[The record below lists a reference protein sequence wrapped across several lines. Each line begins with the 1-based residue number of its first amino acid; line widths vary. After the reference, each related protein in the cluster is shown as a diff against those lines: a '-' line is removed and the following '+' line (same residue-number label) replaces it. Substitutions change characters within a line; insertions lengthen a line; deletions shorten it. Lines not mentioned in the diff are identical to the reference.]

1 MASKLRS
8 TAAILLLTVCSTD
21 YHDGSGPVWGRS
33 LAPPAGGPSVLPRAQ
48 QQPRPTHHQRTD
60 QHQQREQSR
69 TPARPYQ
76 AVPRARGRVNTGN
89 NTGGERQA
97 GEQYSRVSNTIS
109 ASQAQETSRGADRGQ
124 QTPHEPS
131 SLLTNDGIEH
141 YASEHASRTG
151 NHAYNSRYPDDH
163 IVSRNPDDQIVFPN
177 HQGEP
182 IDESRLDGVR
192 DHTSFNSDGDS
203 LDGDSDSSD
212 SDSSDSEDDNADNNT
227 FVAHDNAARAVTRQ
241 QAGGVDLTQWGG
253 DPAAAIW
260 DLHRLGVM

>member
-1 MASKLRS
+1 MACKLRS
-8 TAAILLLTVCSTD
+8 TAAILLLTGCSTD
-21 YHDGSGPVWGRS
+21 YHDGRGPVWGRS
-33 LAPPAGGPSVLPRAQ
+33 LAPPPGGPSVLPRAH

-60 QHQQREQSR
+60 QPQQREQSR
-69 TPARPYQ
+69 MPAPPYQ

-97 GEQYSRVSNTIS
+97 REQHSRVSNTIS
-109 ASQAQETSRGADRGQ
+109 ASQAQETSLGTDRGP

-131 SLLTNDGIEH
+131 SSLTNDGIEH
-141 YASEHASRTG
+141 YASGHGSRTG
-151 NHAYNSRYPDDH
+151 NHAYNA
-163 IVSRNPDDQIVFPN
+163 RNADDQIVFPN

-182 IDESRLDGVR
+182 IDGSGLDGIR
-192 DHTSFNSDGDS
+192 DHTSFDSDDDS

-212 SDSSDSEDDNADNNT
+212 SEDDNTDSNT
-227 FVAHDNAARAVTRQ
+227 FVCDDNAARAIPRQ